1 MQKQKYN
8 PIGQCLRNRQRIPN
22 TERKIFLKEDL
33 KRELMDKNKKK
44 AEPVR
49 AQVALTDAQLEQVD
63 GGIVPIPTVEAAI
76 RQEPDCPKPNSTG
89 NEQTACKANARFIF

>member
-1 MQKQKYN
+1 M
-8 PIGQCLRNRQRIPN
+8 
-22 TERKIFLKEDL
+22 KENV

-44 AEPVR
+44 AETVC
-49 AQVALTDAQLEQVD
+49 AQATLTDAELEQVD